1 MNYETLMA
9 RDITTM
15 LINKVIESGREC
27 HVDYVTDRWTTD
39 VGSLVDDVFA
49 VNEAVLQT
57 RYVDSQEYAGWVLLI
72 PSNGEDV
79 ISDYSLSIE
88 AIVGP
93 LISQLEVM

>member
-9 RDITTM
+9 RDTITM

-27 HVDYVTDRWTTD
+27 HVDYVTDGWTTD
-39 VGSLVDDVFA
+39 VGSLVEDAFA
-49 VNEAVLQT
+49 VGEAVLKT
-57 RYVDSQEYAGWVLLI
+57 RYADSQERAGWVLLI

-88 AIVGP
+88 AIVDP
-93 LISQLEVM
+93 LISELEVM